1 MRVPQPHRRQP
12 ASRLHPRAAGLFS
25 DGNLD
30 IYAHLLDDVFRIP
43 GTRIRLG
50 IDGLIGLVPGIG
62 DALAGVASSVFILAA
77 WLRGVPY
84 VTIARMM
91 FNLGLAVLVGTV
103 PLFGDIFDILWK
115 TNRRNYALLTRHLRE
130 PHRHTWKDYVFL
142 GVLAVAVAALLA
154 APVVLLVVAAL
165 WLAHRL

>member
-84 VTIARMM
+84 VTIVRMM
-91 FNLGLAVLVGTV
+91 FNLVLAVLVGTV

-142 GVLAVAVAALLA
+142 GVLAVAVAAL
-154 APVVLLVVAAL
+154 

>member
-1 MRVPQPHRRQP
+1 M
-12 ASRLHPRAAGLFS
+12 HPRAAGFFS
-25 DGNLD
+25 DGNLN

-50 IDGLIGLVPGIG
+50 LDGVIGLVPGIG
-62 DALAGVASSVFILAA
+62 DALAGIASSVFILAA

-91 FNLGLAVLVGTV
+91 FNLGLAVLIGTV

-115 TNRRNYALLTRHLRE
+115 TNRRNYALLTRQLRE
-130 PHRHTWKDYVFL
+130 PHRHTWKDYAFL
-142 GVLAVAVAALLA
+142 AALAVGLVALLA
-154 APVVLLVVAAL
+154 APVVLLLLAAM